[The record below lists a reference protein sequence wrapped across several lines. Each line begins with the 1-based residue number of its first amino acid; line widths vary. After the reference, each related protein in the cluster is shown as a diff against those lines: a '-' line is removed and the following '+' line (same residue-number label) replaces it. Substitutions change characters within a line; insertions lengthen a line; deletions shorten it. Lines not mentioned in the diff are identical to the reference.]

1 VNRAPWP
8 ARTTADDREQ
18 LEERAAIMEYDGK
31 LPRAEAERR
40 ALVDLEQRREKGS
53 RA

>member
-1 VNRAPWP
+1 VSTSPWP

-40 ALVDLEQRREKGS
+40 ALAGLEQRREKGS